1 MSIVRWDPFG
11 ELVTLREAM
20 NRLLE
25 DSFVRPSSAVATV
38 AGGRLFPVDV
48 YQTENE
54 YVVKA
59 TLPGVK
65 PEDVDISVSDG
76 ILTIKGEIK
85 EEQEVKRENYLLQE
99 RRFGS
104 FHRELTLPVEV
115 EADKAEATFENGI
128 LSLKLPKAERVKPKT
143 IKVVTKAGK

>member
-1 MSIVRWDPFG
+1 MSIARWDPFG

-25 DSFVRPSSAVATV
+25 DSFVRPSGAVAP
-38 AGGRLFPVDV
+38 AAAGRLFPMDV
-48 YQTENE
+48 YETDNE
-54 YVVKA
+54 YVIKA

-65 PEDVDISVSDG
+65 PEDVDISVSNG
-76 ILTIKGEIK
+76 LLTIKGEMK

-99 RRFGS
+99 RRYGS
-104 FHRELTLPVEV
+104 FHREVALPVEV

-143 IKVVTKAGK
+143 IKVTAKAGK